1 MSGHAE
7 VVVIGLG
14 ALGSATAWQLARRGI
29 RVVGLERF
37 EFGHVRGASHGDS
50 RIIRLSYHTPGYV
63 RSAAEAYDDWSHL
76 EIDSGRHL
84 VLRCGG
90 VDVFPRGA
98 AIDIQEYAASMTA
111 ADVPFETLDAGE
123 ARERW
128 PALAFPKGST
138 ALHQQQAGI
147 VPASLATAVLR
158 QRAVAHGALLRE
170 RSPVI
175 ALREVYDGV
184 EAVCAD
190 GARVRAR
197 AAVLTTD
204 AWTNRLLAGL
214 DTSLPLT
221 VTKEHVVH
229 FDVGGREEASY
240 APGAFPVWIW
250 MDARSYYG
258 FPSYGETTVKVG
270 QDCGGRQV
278 DPDAR
283 DFMPDP
289 PYVEGMRDF
298 VARAIPGAGAVRRVT
313 TCLYTLT
320 PDRDFALGPVPG
332 HERVIVGLG
341 AAHGFKF
348 APWFGRVLADLATI
362 GTTTSDIQA
371 FRLDRAALT
380 DPMALPRW
388 LV

>member
-111 ADVPFETLDAGE
+111 AHVPFETLDAGE

-138 ALHQQQAGI
+138 VLHQQQAGI

-190 GARVRAR
+190 GAPRAGPRRRADHRRLDQPAARRAR
-197 AAVLTTD
+197 HQPAA
-204 AWTNRLLAGL
+204 
-214 DTSLPLT
+214 
-221 VTKEHVVH
+221 
-229 FDVGGREEASY
+229 
-240 APGAFPVWIW
+240 
-250 MDARSYYG
+250 
-258 FPSYGETTVKVG
+258 
-270 QDCGGRQV
+270 
-278 DPDAR
+278 
-283 DFMPDP
+283 
-289 PYVEGMRDF
+289 
-298 VARAIPGAGAVRRVT
+298 
-313 TCLYTLT
+313 
-320 PDRDFALGPVPG
+320 DRDQGARRPLRRRRPG
-332 HERVIVGLG
+332 GGVVRT
-341 AAHGFKF
+341 
-348 APWFGRVLADLATI
+348 GRVP
-362 GTTTSDIQA
+362 
-371 FRLDRAALT
+371 RLDLDGRPVVLRLSQLRRDDGQGRPGLRRPPGRPGRA
-380 DPMALPRW
+380 
-388 LV
+388 